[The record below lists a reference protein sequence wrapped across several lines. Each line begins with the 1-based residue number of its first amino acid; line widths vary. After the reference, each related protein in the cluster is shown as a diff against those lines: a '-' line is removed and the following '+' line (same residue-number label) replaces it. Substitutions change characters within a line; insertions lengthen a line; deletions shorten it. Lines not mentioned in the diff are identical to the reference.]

1 MLSQR
6 VHHGSVVALL
16 VSATT
21 ALLAT
26 ASASCGGGGGA
37 AAEVSF
43 AEQIQPLFDAKCISC
58 HPSSYPYLDLRPG
71 HAYRGLVGVPAATA
85 PSYLRVLP
93 GRPGLSYL
101 LLAPEDPSRSGLLSP
116 AERRLIAA
124 WIRQGAK
131 DN

>member
-1 MLSQR
+1 M
-6 VHHGSVVALL
+6 L
-16 VSATT
+16 VSAAT
-21 ALLAT
+21 ALLAAAT
-26 ASASCGGGGGA
+26 ASCGGARGGPA
-37 AAEVSF
+37 VRVSF
-43 AEQIQPLFDAKCISC
+43 ARQIQPLFDAKCISC

-71 HAYRGLVGVPAATA
+71 RAYGGLVGVPAATA

-101 LLAPEDPSRSGLLSP
+101 LLAPEDTSRRGLLSP
-116 AERRLIAA
+116 ADRRLIAA

>member
-1 MLSQR
+1 ML
-6 VHHGSVVALL
+6 A
-16 VSATT
+16 SA
-21 ALLAT
+21 AT
-26 ASASCGGGGGA
+26 AVLAVAAASCGDGGRA
-37 AAEVSF
+37 AAARVSF
-43 AEQIQPLFDAKCISC
+43 ARQIQPLFDAKCISC

-93 GRPGLSYL
+93 RRPDLSYL

-116 AERRLIAA
+116 GERRLIAA
-124 WIRQGAK
+124 WIRQGAR